1 MRKSY
6 SSTSTS
12 DTDSDS
18 DDSDKNDRKKCSKK
32 KMSVSSAN
40 ITQNIVYKHRKTI
53 FWIADNTQ
61 NSKKT
66 IVSFFTT
73 RKAATKCFNKL
84 MNKRGFNFIF
94 TLPSAHFSFLNNH
107 QCESHCLNVRPQTPQ
122 WHLLVNESW
131 RYLGWE
137 LSSALEVA
145 LQKGFQNYTFGQYF
159 KVCDFNNIIL
169 LFLNPSILG

>member
-1 MRKSY
+1 MPSGHLSCGEEKIVYKTVRKSY
-6 SSTSTS
+6 SSSSTS

-18 DDSDKNDRKKCSKK
+18 DSEKNEKKKCSKK

-40 ITQNIVYKHRKTI
+40 IPQNIVYKHRKTI
-53 FWIADNTQ
+53 FWITDNTQ
-61 NSKKT
+61 NTNKT

-73 RKAATKCFNKL
+73 RKAATKCFSKL
-84 MNKRGFNFIF
+84 MKKKGINFIF
-94 TLPSAHFSFLNNH
+94 TLPSAHFSFLNNN
-107 QCESHCLNVRPQTPQ
+107 QCETHSVNVLPQTPQ

-145 LQKGFQNYTFGQYF
+145 FQKGFQGYTFGQYF
-159 KVCDFNNIIL
+159 KV
-169 LFLNPSILG
+169 

>member
-6 SSTSTS
+6 STSSTS
-12 DTDSDS
+12 DTESDS
-18 DDSDKNDRKKCSKK
+18 ENSENVESRKYHKK

-40 ITQNIVYKHRKTI
+40 ISQNIVYKHRKTV
-53 FWIADNTQ
+53 FWITDNTQ
-61 NSKKT
+61 NRNKT

-84 MNKRGFNFIF
+84 MKNRGFNFIF
-94 TLPSAHFSFLNNH
+94 TLPSAHFSFLDSN
-107 QCESHCLNVRPQTPQ
+107 QCETQSVNVPPQTPQ

-145 LQKGFQNYTFGQYF
+145 CQKGFQNYSFGQYF
-159 KVCDFNNIIL
+159 KVCNQNNFNP
-169 LFLNPSILG
+169 FQ